1 MAAQKMADGLKTAQA
16 AMADFGSVTRKVAG
30 NDTMGLFTGA
40 VEKSATTLEKIPVAG
55 KVLGEALKT
64 ATRPVVEFA
73 AVTEAFV
80 ARGRELQ
87 AYNADLAAANAQA
100 DVKRLLADIDE
111 AEKLGENLGR
121 LTEAQAQMGT
131 DFREILMPIKEL
143 LSEMLAGIAENLSDV
158 TSTLKDVL
166 VPIMQGLADIV
177 RWASRQTKA
186 VYDETIGP
194 VFELIKEFIDWWMGN
209 ENKKKAESD
218 MNSMMEAVLGLGNA
232 PPPVAGVPDP
242 NNVQSGERLSVPILG

>member
-1 MAAQKMADGLKTAQA
+1 MAAQKMADGLKTAQV
-16 AMADFGSVTRKVAG
+16 AMADFGSATRKVAG
-30 NDTMGLFTGA
+30 NDTMGLFTGV
-40 VEKSATTLEKIPVAG
+40 VEKSATTLEKIPIAG
-55 KVLGEALKT
+55 KVLSEALKT
-64 ATRPVVEFA
+64 AAAPVVEFA

-111 AEKLGENLGR
+111 AEKLGESLGR

-143 LSEMLAGIAENLSDV
+143 LSEMLAGIAENLSGV
-158 TSTLKDVL
+158 VGIAKDVL
-166 VPIMQGLADIV
+166 VPFMEWVRDTVLELVELVKTIIKIMPFG
-177 RWASRQTKA
+177 QTA
-186 VYDETIGP
+186 LDTLE
-194 VFELIKEFIDWWMGN
+194 ELRKQRRD
-209 ENKKKAESD
+209 AEESKL
-218 MNSMMEAVLGLGNA
+218 NSMMEAVLGLGNA